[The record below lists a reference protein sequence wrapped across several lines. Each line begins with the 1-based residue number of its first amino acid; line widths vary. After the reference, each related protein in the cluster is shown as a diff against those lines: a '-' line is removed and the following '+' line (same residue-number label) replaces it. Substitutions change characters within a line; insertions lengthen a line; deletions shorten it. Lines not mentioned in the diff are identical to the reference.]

1 MQWPQ
6 EKDNILL
13 DLTQLQT
20 WQPPA
25 HWWQVQTLDCHTG
38 GEPLRIILSGMP
50 APAGNTVLARRED
63 CLARLDHFRQ
73 LLMYEPRGH
82 ADMYGVLLTAPERPD
97 SLFGAIFMHNEGYSS
112 MCGHATLALT
122 KIALQCGLVAA
133 ESPVTSFRIDV
144 PAGQLQVFAEI
155 DADGAPGKVWFDN
168 VPSFRPTLGQGA
180 TLQPAAL
187 IGAAA
192 PAPASAAADGSF
204 RVEVLAPD
212 LADKDYYGGHSA
224 GGSAEHLPV
233 HPPEHSPEHATG
245 PAAAGQL
252 AVDVPGIGT
261 VQYQLGFGGAY
272 YAYVAADSIGLVLE
286 PKQHPQIIAAGRA
299 IKQAVAAQVS
309 LQHPEAPELGELYGT
324 IFYQQLGFYQQP
336 GFNQQSECQQQPAA
350 TPQQGERLYRNV
362 CIFADGELDRSP
374 TGSGVAGFAA
384 ILHANGVLKV
394 GDTIRVRSIIN
405 SEFGVEV
412 RQSLDHHGLPAI
424 IPRVSGEAYLT
435 GRQQFFLDPADPF
448 SRGFLLR

>member
-13 DLTQLQT
+13 DLTQLQS

-168 VPSFRPTLGQGA
+168 VPSFRSTLGQGA

-192 PAPASAAADGSF
+192 PASAAADGSF
-204 RVEVLAPD
+204 RVEVPAPD
-212 LADKDYYGGHSA
+212 LADKDYGGHSA
-224 GGSAEHLPV
+224 GGSAEHPPE
-233 HPPEHSPEHATG
+233 HPPEHAAG

-324 IFYQQLGFYQQP
+324 IFYQQLGE
-336 GFNQQSECQQQPAA
+336 G
-350 TPQQGERLYRNV
+350 LYRNV

-384 ILHANGVLKV
+384 ILHANGVLKA
-394 GDTIRVRSIIN
+394 GDTIRVRSIID